1 MEIEAN
7 LSIEM
12 DGSAATVCSSGR
24 ELDVRFGNLRALIRC
39 LRTAASFRQRHAI
52 SAWLSG
58 EGICCR
64 LRVGE
69 RVLVEVGARREE
81 KGFRLGGKRWRIW
94 PLRWALAAGGT
105 ERD

>member
-7 LSIEM
+7 LTIEM

-24 ELDVRFGNLRALIRC
+24 DLDVRFGNLKALVRC
-39 LRTAASFRQRHAI
+39 LLPLAAFRQRQAI

-64 LRVGE
+64 FRVGE
-69 RVLVEVGARREE
+69 RVLVEVGAKREP
-81 KGFRLGGKRWRIW
+81 KGFRLGGKQWRIW
-94 PLRWALAAGGT
+94 PLRWALAARGT